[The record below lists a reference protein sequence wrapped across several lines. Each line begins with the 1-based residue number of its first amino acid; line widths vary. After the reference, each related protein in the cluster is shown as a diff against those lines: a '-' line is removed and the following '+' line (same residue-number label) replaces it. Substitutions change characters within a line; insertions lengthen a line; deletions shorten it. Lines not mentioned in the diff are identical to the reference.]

1 MESQLRWIN
10 KVRTMKL
17 HFEIIPPEIYANA
30 NQEQDFSVKTN
41 SNQWQSINN
50 GITKEIEKGKGE
62 KCDIKVVGLN
72 VTPNDSRLELNA
84 TFLEKGGNPPPIFK
98 VPVMLHYEGGTI
110 KLTAYSDDGKIQL
123 WTKTLTYELPE
134 EYFPKM
140 VVNSNWKRIDNE
152 HVECLLKPEEI
163 AVEKWGFIGQINHYI
178 RFSDDYL
185 VTLDLGIQKVL
196 NEKLEA
202 MTYYIDRIYALRN
215 VAVYLDKSLINTM

>member
-1 MESQLRWIN
+1 
-10 KVRTMKL
+10 MKL

-30 NQEQDFSVKTN
+30 NQEQDFSAKIT

-50 GITKEIEKGKGE
+50 SITGEIEQGCGE
-62 KCDIKVVGLN
+62 KRDIKVVGLN
-72 VTPNDSRLELNA
+72 VSANDSRLGPNA
-84 TFLEKGGNPPPIFK
+84 PSSSLEKSLAEKGSKGGPSPPPVFK

-110 KLTAYSDDGKIQL
+110 KLTAYSDDGKTHL

-152 HVECLLKPEEI
+152 HVECLLKPTEM
-163 AVEKWGFIGQINHYI
+163 ALEKWGFIGQVNHYI

-215 VAVYLDKSLINTM
+215 VGVYLDKSLIN